1 MELSSATL
9 LTREGAMFHT
19 ESETIFAYN
28 PLDGEATKV
37 ILKNSSNSKA
47 QKSSAQESAS
57 YQLDQKLHSN
67 EQDDSTS
74 QKEWQAQRRREKERS
89 MTEIKQTYSFKIIF
103 NSKRIPCN

>member
-37 ILKNSSNSKA
+37 VLNSSTTKEDKA
-47 QKSSAQESAS
+47 SSAQESA
-57 YQLDQKLHSN
+57 YQLDQKLRSN
-67 EQDDSTS
+67 E
-74 QKEWQAQRRREKERS
+74 
-89 MTEIKQTYSFKIIF
+89 
-103 NSKRIPCN
+103 